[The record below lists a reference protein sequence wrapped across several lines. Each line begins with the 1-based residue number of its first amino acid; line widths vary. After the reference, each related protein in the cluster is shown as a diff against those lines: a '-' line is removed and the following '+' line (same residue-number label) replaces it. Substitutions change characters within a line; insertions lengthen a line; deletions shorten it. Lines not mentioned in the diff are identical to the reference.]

1 MSVYVEESFEV
12 MDEDKS
18 EEQIQQKIRLGFI
31 RKVYGIILFQ
41 LILTTL
47 IVYLTIRYRV
57 LSEFLISN
65 PAFLYLCIAGAL
77 FTEIPI
83 ICCQSVAQKVPLNYI
98 LLLIF
103 TICES
108 FLVAQTTLY
117 FEPISVLIC
126 AGLTLAVVIALTLY
140 AIFTKT
146 DLTVCGGAIAALSII
161 SLILTIIGIFYTS
174 AFYQTLVNAFGV
186 FLFSLYL
193 IYDTQLV
200 IGKNKVFLST
210 DSYIVGA
217 LIIYIDIV
225 TLFIKILMLFGKKK
239 K

>member
-1 MSVYVEESFEV
+1 MSNYKEESFDV
-12 MDEDKS
+12 MEEDNT

-41 LILTTL
+41 LLITILV
-47 IVYLTIRYRV
+47 VYLTIRYDV
-57 LSEFLISN
+57 LKQFLESN
-65 PAFLYLCIAGAL
+65 PFFIYLCVAGVI

-83 ICCQSVAQKVPLNYI
+83 LCCRSVAQKVPLNYI
-98 LLLIF
+98 LLLFF
-103 TICES
+103 TLFES
-108 FLVAQTTLY
+108 FLVAYTTIY
-117 FEPISVLIC
+117 FEPFSVLIC
-126 AGLTLAVVIALTLY
+126 AGLTLAVVFGLTLY

-146 DLTVCGGAIAALSII
+146 DLTVCGGTLVTLCMISII
-161 SLILTIIGIFYTS
+161 LGIIGIFYTS
-174 AFYQTLVNAFGV
+174 AFYQTLINAFGV

>member
-1 MSVYVEESFEV
+1 MSNYKEESFDV
-12 MDEDKS
+12 MEEDNT

-41 LILTTL
+41 LLITILV
-47 IVYLTIRYRV
+47 VYLTIRYDV
-57 LSEFLISN
+57 LKQFLESN
-65 PAFLYLCIAGAL
+65 PFFINLCMAGVI
-77 FTEIPI
+77 FTELPI
-83 ICCQSVAQKVPLNYI
+83 LCCRSVAQKVPLNYI
-98 LLLIF
+98 LLLFF
-103 TICES
+103 TLFES
-108 FLVAQTTLY
+108 FLVAYTTIY
-117 FEPISVLIC
+117 FEPVSVLIC
-126 AGLTLAVVIALTLY
+126 AGLTLAVVFGLTLY

-146 DLTVCGGAIAALSII
+146 DLTVCGGTLVTLCMISII
-161 SLILTIIGIFYTS
+161 LGIIGIFYTS
-174 AFYQTLVNAFGV
+174 AFYQTLINAFGV